1 MNKNN
6 KYILKNNKRLKIFRC
21 VKSLKKNA
29 TKITKERKSMNNGFY
44 AGSFDPFTMGHLH
57 VVKTASKLFNKLVI
71 GIGDNNQKARKYD
84 KMLMKDAIEK
94 TLVAEKIDNVTV
106 VCYDGLSVDSAK
118 ANECN
123 FLVRGIRDDMDYYYE
138 ENIAEINEEISGLD
152 TIYIRAGILG
162 SISSST
168 VRELYKNGKDVSR
181 YVPEEIRKIM

>member
-1 MNKNN
+1 
-6 KYILKNNKRLKIFRC
+6 
-21 VKSLKKNA
+21 
-29 TKITKERKSMNNGFY
+29 MNNGFY

-71 GIGDNNQKARKYD
+71 GIGDNNQKERKYN
-84 KMLMKDAIEK
+84 KSLMKEAIEK
-94 TLVAEKIDNVTV
+94 TLVAENIENAV
-106 VCYDGLSVDSAK
+106 VVIYDGLSVDAAK
-118 ANECN
+118 ANDCN

-138 ENIAEINEEISGLD
+138 EVTEINEEISGLD

-181 YVPEEIRKIM
+181 YVPKEIKSVM